1 MVSGPITIKKVYL
14 KNFISHKETEVVFE
28 KGVTAFVG
36 PNGAGKSSI
45 LDAIYFALT
54 GKARRGK
61 LEGLVNAAAPRG
73 AEAVVK
79 LWLDVDG
86 REVVIERRISKSGRH
101 EAVLKG
107 RGRTI
112 LRVSTV
118 NKEIEELLGLKA
130 DSLQTVAIIP
140 QGALTRLITLTPAER
155 LEILDEL
162 LGLNAFEE
170 AWEKLKEYKVG
181 VKTKKVPSQTY
192 QPTKQ
197 GLDNLRESYSRV
209 IAEIKEKEES
219 IKKLS
224 EELSK
229 LRSELQAVGSEVKK
243 VRSEIE
249 ELEDKQKELEARR
262 RELISVEEELKNVRS
277 EVEVRKKKMSELS
290 IEVAKLKGLEEEAA
304 RLSELAGQ
312 LQKLRELLV
321 ITENLRSK
329 KALLVSKK
337 GELRS
342 AEELL
347 RELKSILSKYPE
359 GIEKR
364 IKKLELVR
372 ERLSK
377 TREEIA
383 RLVERLGRLTS
394 DQKNIEELL
403 SKLVNELNEV
413 LNEASATLDRR
424 FESVSEA
431 IAAVRDGAGRLRQRI
446 EELKK
451 LHQEK
456 LSQASVEEGRAREA
470 EEKLEI
476 LKRGFEGRCPL
487 CGQPLTQEHRERL
500 IMNLS
505 SDVKARRERAR
516 QLMSEARKMEEE
528 YSSLEDRLRKLEDL
542 MVKLESAESKEGEL
556 KELKERLRKINED
569 IRNIKDRLEL
579 LEREVKEL
587 EKEESELVSAEKD
600 QVKLEAIVRQGISE
614 ERVSSLRREV
624 EALEEEVSALQTRAS
639 ELRSELSRFFG
650 KDFSVE
656 DAISAAERASDRV
669 KELREIV
676 GRLRQSAA
684 ELERLQDEIKS
695 YLSRASELEK
705 KRRELLIKVHE
716 LEGVE
721 TKLKELRAAIEGLM
735 KKEGELRS
743 RAEDTE
749 KRISEVEEE
758 VKVLREDAEEL
769 RRAWYK
775 LAVLRWIREE
785 VLHRDKAPALIR
797 RASLAKIEAL
807 MKKYIEFFNM
817 SYSDV
822 RVDERFNITLVSP
835 YLEADVSKL
844 SGGEVV
850 VTAITALLALHNI
863 VSGGRLGFLILDEP
877 TIHLDEEKRRQ
888 LVDILKEF
896 RGGGVIPQL
905 IVVTHHDEVKE
916 AADLVYEVS
925 KDAYSR
931 VREVSSIE
939 F

>member
-1 MVSGPITIKKVYL
+1 MVLGPITIKKVYL
-14 KNFISHKETEVVFE
+14 KNFISHRETEVIFE

-54 GKARRGK
+54 GRARRGK
-61 LEGLVNAAAPRG
+61 LEGLVNAAAPKG

-86 REVVIERRISKSGRH
+86 KEVVIERRISKSGRH

-107 RGRTI
+107 GGRTI

-118 NKEIEELLGLKA
+118 NKEVEELLGLKA

-140 QGALTRLITLTPAER
+140 QGALTKLITLTPAER

-170 AWEKLKEYKVG
+170 AWEKLKEYKVS
-181 VKTKKVPSQTY
+181 VKTKKVPPQAY

-197 GLDNLRESYSRV
+197 GLDNLRESYSKV
-209 IAEIKEKEES
+209 IAEIKEREKS
-219 IKKLS
+219 LRKLS
-224 EELSK
+224 EELNK
-229 LRSELQAVGSEVKK
+229 LRSELQTVSSEIKK

-249 ELEDKQKELEARR
+249 ELENKQKELEARR
-262 RELISVEEELKNVRS
+262 RELISIEEELKNVRS
-277 EVEVRKKKMSELS
+277 EVEVRKEKVDELS
-290 IEVAKLKGLEEEAA
+290 AEIAKLKDLEEEAT
-304 RLSELAGQ
+304 RLSELASQ

-321 ITENLRSK
+321 INENLRNKKTLLTSK
-329 KALLVSKK
+329 KN
-337 GELRS
+337 ELRS
-342 AEELL
+342 TEELL
-347 RELKSILSKYPE
+347 RELKTILSKYPE
-359 GIEKR
+359 GIEER

-377 TREEIA
+377 AREEIA
-383 RLVERLGRLTS
+383 RLVEHLGRLES
-394 DQKNIEELL
+394 DQRNIGELL
-403 SKLVNELNEV
+403 KRLVNELNDV
-413 LNEASATLDRR
+413 LNEATATLDRKY
-424 FESVSEA
+424 ESISEA
-431 IAAVRDGAGRLRQRI
+431 IAAVRDSAGRLKQRL

-451 LHQEK
+451 LHREK

-476 LKRGFEGRCPL
+476 LKRGFKGRCPL

-500 IMNLS
+500 IKNLS
-505 SDVKARRERAR
+505 SDVKARRERVK
-516 QLMSEARKMEEE
+516 QLMSEAREIERE
-528 YSSLEDRLRKLEDL
+528 YSSLEDKLRKLEDL
-542 MVKLESAESKEGEL
+542 MIKLESAESREGEL
-556 KELKERLRKINED
+556 KELEERLRKVSED
-569 IRNIKDRLEL
+569 IRSIKEKLEL
-579 LEREVKEL
+579 LEHEVKEL
-587 EKEESELVSAEKD
+587 EREERELVSAEKD
-600 QVKLEAIVRQGISE
+600 QVKVEAITRQGVNE
-614 ERVSSLRREV
+614 ERVNSLRREV
-624 EALEEEVSALQTRAS
+624 EALEEEVATLQTKAS
-639 ELRSELSRFFG
+639 ELRSELSKFFG
-650 KDFSVE
+650 EGFSVE
-656 DAISAAERASDRV
+656 DAISIAERASDRV
-669 KELREIV
+669 KELREVI

-684 ELERLQDEIKS
+684 ELERLQNEIKS
-695 YLSRASELEK
+695 YLSRVNELEK
-705 KRRELLIKVHE
+705 KRRELLVEVQE

-721 TKLKELRAAIEGLM
+721 ARLKELRATIEDLM
-735 KKEGELRS
+735 KREGELRS
-743 RAEDTE
+743 KIEDTE

-769 RRAWYK
+769 RSAWYK

-797 RASLAKIEAL
+797 KASLARIESL

-822 RVDERFNITLVSP
+822 RVDDRFNITLVSP

-888 LVDILKEF
+888 LIDILKEF

-925 KDAYSR
+925 KDTYSK
-931 VREVSSIE
+931 VREVSVVE